1 MSIAGEPASQVNQA
15 SRPEGRANGYV
26 TVSYGL
32 IMEAI
37 QTGVALMG
45 PGQSI
50 SSALSNFFHS

>member
-15 SRPEGRANGYV
+15 SRPEGRANGNV
-26 TVSYGL
+26 TVSYGSTTR
-32 IMEAI
+32 AI
-37 QTGVALMG
+37 QTGDALMG